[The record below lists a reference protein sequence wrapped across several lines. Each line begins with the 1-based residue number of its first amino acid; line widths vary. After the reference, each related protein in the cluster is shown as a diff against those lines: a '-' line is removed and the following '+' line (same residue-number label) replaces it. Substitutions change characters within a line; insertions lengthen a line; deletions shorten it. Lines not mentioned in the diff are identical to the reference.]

1 MKNDDYLTSASYEG
15 HGTADTDGFVAFQN
29 ESDGKYYFA
38 LLNRNH
44 KLLLKSEAYH
54 STSARDN
61 GLESVKKNRPLK
73 ERYVLLNE
81 DGNWFYSLRAG
92 NNTEIA
98 RSVESKSE
106 GVAQSLFG
114 YLTGEVGTGMEED
127 DYMAC
132 SDYENRG
139 QADDNGILK
148 FYNEANHHYYFA
160 LVDSDGKILLK
171 SEGYPRD
178 NSRDNGA
185 ESVLKNRKNQDFY
198 SAKSENEKFY
208 VSLRASNYKEIARSC
223 DADTEAAALALIP
236 SLMGTIEHNNDRE
249 IDDYL
254 VCSAYE
260 GHERMAGHP
269 DFSSFQ
275 HRNGEYYF
283 AWYNNDGSIKFRS
296 ESYPTIGARDNGLQ
310 SVWKNM
316 DIKERYSTE
325 EKRGFYYTI
334 LKAGNHQEI
343 ARSCPKKD
351 EAAALALWPIL
362 SAAPI
367 AMAAAAAVPLPDPVP
382 VAAAIPIPV
391 AAAVP
396 PAPMVPKTESKVV
409 PPVIVDQEA
418 KGCAPWLWWLLGAL
432 LLLAALLYFMKGCK
446 KEEAAANAIVT
457 DTVAAA
463 PITMP
468 DTAAVVV
475 VDPESAVDQ
484 KLTWIFFDFDS
495 DALRSESTTELDKL
509 VKVLNDNTGFKAEL
523 SANTDSKGDPLYN
536 KDLSQ
541 RRAKSSKDYLISN
554 GIDGSRIITITN
566 GDSKSV
572 AKNEVNGQD
581 SEAGRQFNRRIEIK
595 VTKSNGADAD
605 KVAIPEIP
613 SELKK

>member
-1 MKNDDYLTSASYEG
+1 MKNDDYLISSAYEG
-15 HGTADTDGFVAFQN
+15 QGIPDSDGFVAFQN
-29 ESDGKYYFA
+29 ESDGKFYFA

-44 KLLLKSEAYH
+44 KLLLKSEAYP
-54 STSARDN
+54 STAARDN
-61 GLESVKKNRPLK
+61 GLESVKKNRSLK

-81 DGNWFYSLRAG
+81 DSNWFYSLRAG

-139 QADDNGILK
+139 QAGDNGILK

-198 SAKSENEKFY
+198 SAKSENGKFY

-367 AMAAAAAVPLPDPVP
+367 AMAAAPIVMAAAAVPAPD
-382 VAAAIPIPV
+382 PIPV
-391 AAAVP
+391 AAIVP
-396 PAPMVPKTESKVV
+396 PTPITPKTESKVV

-446 KEEAAANAIVT
+446 KEEVVADVVVA
-457 DTVAAA
+457 DT
-463 PITMP
+463 I
-468 DTAAVVV
+468 AAVVEPIAEADTAVAV
-475 VDPESAVDQ
+475 VEPPTDQ

-495 DALRSESTTELDKL
+495 DALRGESTGELDKL
-509 VKVLNDNTGFKAEL
+509 IKILNDNPSYKAEL

-536 KDLSQ
+536 QDLSQ
-541 RRAKSSKDYLISN
+541 RRAKTGKDYLVSN
-554 GIDGSRIITITN
+554 GIDGSRLKTITN
-566 GDSKSV
+566 GASKSV

-595 VTKSNGADAD
+595 VIESNGADAD
-605 KVAIPEIP
+605 KVIVPVIP